1 MPETPIYVRIED
13 YRDVLDTVNLLKS
26 KISDA
31 KRILAEIQSLKN
43 QEDTE
48 LEYWTNNI
56 EEVERK
62 LDFVDKTLFNPEI

>member
-1 MPETPIYVRIED
+1 MPETPIYVKIED
-13 YRDVLDTVNLLKS
+13 YKDVLDTVNILKS

-31 KRILAEIQSLKN
+31 KRILEEIQGLKN

-48 LEYWTNNI
+48 LEYWSNNI

-62 LDFVDKTLFNPEI
+62 VDLVDKTLFSPEI